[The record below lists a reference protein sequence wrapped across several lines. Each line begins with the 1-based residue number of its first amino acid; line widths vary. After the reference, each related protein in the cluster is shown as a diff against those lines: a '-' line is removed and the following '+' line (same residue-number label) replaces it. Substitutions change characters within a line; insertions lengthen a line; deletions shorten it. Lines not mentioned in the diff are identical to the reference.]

1 MQSSLLGLWI
11 RYSHQH
17 NIIFLLVFLIYSLTL
32 RKIQVKNGNILP
44 FSVAGIFSFTSKSFD
59 FRYKVFALEMLMFPV
74 RWYVIC
80 TRKAGVHSIA
90 W

>member
-11 RYSHQH
+11 RYSLQH
-17 NIIFLLVFLIYSLTL
+17 NIIFLLVFIIYSLTL

-44 FSVAGIFSFTSKSFD
+44 FSAAVIFCFHLQINQFFKLIL
-59 FRYKVFALEMLMFPV
+59 ALEMLMFPV